1 MYLCSQ
7 SNQTVVIPKA
17 SLSLKLFK
25 NELIHTEN
33 SYKFTISQIDTMFEK
48 ADLDIIQLWFDAKK
62 YFVLI
67 LAKRF

>member
-1 MYLCSQ
+1 
-7 SNQTVVIPKA
+7 
-17 SLSLKLFK
+17 
-25 NELIHTEN
+25 
-33 SYKFTISQIDTMFEK
+33 MFEK